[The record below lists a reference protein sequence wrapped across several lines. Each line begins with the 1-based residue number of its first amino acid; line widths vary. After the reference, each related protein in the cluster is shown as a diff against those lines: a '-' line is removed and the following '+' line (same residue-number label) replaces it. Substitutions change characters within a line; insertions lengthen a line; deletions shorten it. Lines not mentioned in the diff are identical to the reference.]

1 MYFLFNFSS
10 IEDGVWHWW
19 SVCRD
24 LVSVASWPHA
34 APREPLG
41 QADGTSCWRVC
52 SSGLTA
58 VVYYSRGSPG
68 IQPMANIKAVPGIL
82 EQQECGWRSS
92 PMNSASYMGQ
102 MPSARC
108 MHAHY
113 QFIQPLNTPCFS
125 SNSLFFFSLK
135 GALSF
140 SFSFLSM
147 NFDNS
152 NFRSMTSYESHAGK
166 RSHVFEASRPL
177 HLFDQQLGCEFCR
190 SESGSEAPW
199 GPPFMPATSRG

>member
-1 MYFLFNFSS
+1 MSS
-10 IEDGVWHWW
+10 VTLVVSGHTVQ
-19 SVCRD
+19 CRD
-24 LVSVASWPHA
+24 PVSVACWPHA

-41 QADGTSCWRVC
+41 QANGTSCWRVHC
-52 SSGLTA
+52 SALTA
-58 VVYYSRGSPG
+58 VVYYSRSSPG
-68 IQPMANIKAVPGIL
+68 IQLMANIKAVPGIL

-102 MPSARC
+102 TPSARC
-108 MHAHY
+108 RNAHY
-113 QFIQPLNTPCFS
+113 QFMQPMNTPCFS
-125 SNSLFFFSLK
+125 SNPLFFLVFKESW
-135 GALSF
+135 AIF
-140 SFSFLSM
+140 FSFLSM

-177 HLFDQQLGCEFCR
+177 NLFDQQLGCEFCR

-199 GPPFMPATSRG
+199 GPPFTPATSRG

>member
-1 MYFLFNFSS
+1 MTL
-10 IEDGVWHWW
+10 V
-19 SVCRD
+19 
-24 LVSVASWPHA
+24 VSVSAILSQWPPDPIQLPESH
-34 APREPLG
+34 RNRLM
-41 QADGTSCWRVC
+41 
-52 SSGLTA
+52 GLPAGECAEVWLAA
-58 VVYYSRGSPG
+58 VVYYSSGSPG
-68 IQPMANIKAVPGIL
+68 MQLMANIKAVLGIL

-92 PMNSASYMGQ
+92 PMNSPSYMGQ
-102 MPSARC
+102 TPSAHC
-108 MHAHY
+108 IQAHY
-113 QFIQPLNTPCFS
+113 QFIQPLNTPF
-125 SNSLFFFSLK
+125 LFKFFLFPFSLK
-135 GALSF
+135 GALFLSF
-140 SFSFLSM
+140 FSFLSM

>member
-1 MYFLFNFSS
+1 M
-10 IEDGVWHWW
+10 
-19 SVCRD
+19 CRD
-24 LVSVASWPHA
+24 PASVASWPHA
-34 APREPLG
+34 APTATLWL
-41 QADGTSCWRVC
+41 ADGTSCWRVRC
-52 SSGLTA
+52 SALA
-58 VVYYSRGSPG
+58 AAVYYSRASPG
-68 IQPMANIKAVPGIL
+68 IQLMANIKAAPGIS
-82 EQQECGWRSS
+82 EQRECGWRSS

-102 MPSARC
+102 TPSARC
-108 MHAHY
+108 MNAHY
-113 QFIQPLNTPCFS
+113 QFMEHWTLPD
-125 SNSLFFFSLK
+125 SLQILFFSLVFK
-135 GALSF
+135 GTFFF

-199 GPPFMPATSRG
+199 GPPFTPATSRG